1 MPARSQYVLLILQSM
16 SNSRIIALNTIEKLS
31 PLMKKKNK
39 VNNEFGRINWN
50 ANVGNKKKVSLK
62 SLIKTEVKI
71 RGS

>member
-1 MPARSQYVLLILQSM
+1 M
-16 SNSRIIALNTIEKLS
+16 SNSRIIALNTIEKIS
-31 PLMKKKNK
+31 PLMKKKK

>member
-1 MPARSQYVLLILQSM
+1 M
-16 SNSRIIALNTIEKLS
+16 SNSRIIALNTIEKIS

>member
-1 MPARSQYVLLILQSM
+1 
-16 SNSRIIALNTIEKLS
+16 
-31 PLMKKKNK
+31 MKKKK

>member
-1 MPARSQYVLLILQSM
+1 M

-50 ANVGNKKKVSLK
+50 ANVGNKKSFLK
-62 SLIKTEVKI
+62 KLDQN
-71 RGS
+71 GS

>member
-1 MPARSQYVLLILQSM
+1 M
-16 SNSRIIALNTIEKLS
+16 SNSRIIALNTIEKIS
-31 PLMKKKNK
+31 PLMKKKK
-39 VNNEFGRINWN
+39 VNNEFRRINWN